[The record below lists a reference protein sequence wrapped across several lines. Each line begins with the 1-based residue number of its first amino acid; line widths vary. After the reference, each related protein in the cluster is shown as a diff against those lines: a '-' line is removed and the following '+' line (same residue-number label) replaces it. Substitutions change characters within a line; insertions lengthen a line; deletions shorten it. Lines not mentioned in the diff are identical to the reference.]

1 MTSQQIPIF
10 IIIKALTPL
19 MPIISC
25 ISTKHFVKEMIDC
38 WYLFSHVS
46 FIFESPKY
54 SSSHFVLLKY
64 YLAHSISSAMLE
76 PSVLSSNYIVNLPLY
91 IMYSNTVF
99 AFLKF
104 SAMFFYASSNGI
116 SYQRKIHLHKL
127 FFYVFWLWSILH
139 IYIFVKCNGKM

>member
-1 MTSQQIPIF
+1 MTSQQISIF

-64 YLAHSISSAMLE
+64 YLAYSISSAMLQ
-76 PSVLSSNYIVNLPLY
+76 PSVLFCNYIVNLPLY

-99 AFLKF
+99 
-104 SAMFFYASSNGI
+104 SFYASSNGI

-127 FFYVFWLWSILH
+127 FFMYFD
-139 IYIFVKCNGKM
+139 YEIFYTYTYL